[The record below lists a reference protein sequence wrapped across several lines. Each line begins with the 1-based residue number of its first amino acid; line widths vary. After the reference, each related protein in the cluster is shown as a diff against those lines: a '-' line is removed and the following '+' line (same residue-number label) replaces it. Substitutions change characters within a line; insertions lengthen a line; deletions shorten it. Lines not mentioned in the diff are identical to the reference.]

1 MALGERVGGVMG
13 TPALRREVVEAAA
26 RAGEALWPMPLPA
39 HLRASLDSPF
49 AHLRNAMV
57 GSRAG
62 GMLVAGLFLRE
73 FVGRTPW
80 AHLDVAGPAYNG
92 KAPWGATPAGG
103 TGAGAATLL
112 ELLRARA

>member
-1 MALGERVGGVMG
+1 M
-13 TPALRREVVEAAA
+13 EAAA